1 MVLATETCSRRRRRL
16 RLGIVWIA
24 LSVLLFATGAVDFDF
39 DTNS

>member
-1 MVLATETCSRRRRRL
+1 MVLATETCSRRRRL